1 MATINYVD
9 EAYFNAYII
18 EILTELKT
26 WIDTDKNIAIKKVL
40 FSNNTILFYKNPNAI
55 GTDEPE
61 YKIDLPTER
70 FLDQTKTTLVPKF
83 VWTEE
88 FYPGSI
94 NPNLEGKPVFV
105 LAVKGISNTSD
116 MAETTSYSFLNMETI
131 IKQYRVSEESS
142 TVRLELNENTN
153 TFSGSV
159 NISSDSNNSLSVGTD
174 NGLYSPVV
182 DTSVLTTQIGNLTA
196 QVNELSALCQQLSDR
211 ITILENKK

>member
-1 MATINYVD
+1 
-9 EAYFNAYII
+9 
-18 EILTELKT
+18 
-26 WIDTDKNIAIKKVL
+26 
-40 FSNNTILFYKNPNAI
+40 
-55 GTDEPE
+55 
-61 YKIDLPTER
+61 
-70 FLDQTKTTLVPKF
+70 
-83 VWTEE
+83 
-88 FYPGSI
+88 
-94 NPNLEGKPVFV
+94 
-105 LAVKGISNTSD
+105 

>member
-26 WIDTDKNIAIKKVL
+26 WIDTDKNIAIKKIL

-94 NPNLEGKPVFV
+94 TQFRG
-105 LAVKGISNTSD
+105 
-116 MAETTSYSFLNMETI
+116 ETRFC
-131 IKQYRVSEESS
+131 
-142 TVRLELNENTN
+142 
-153 TFSGSV
+153 
-159 NISSDSNNSLSVGTD
+159 
-174 NGLYSPVV
+174 
-182 DTSVLTTQIGNLTA
+182 IG
-196 QVNELSALCQQLSDR
+196 C
-211 ITILENKK
+211 